1 MTVFHK
7 IKLDAQEIKP
17 ITHLHHAK
25 LAAACLTGCLL
36 ILSACQPLEQPITSG
51 LQAADIKIVS
61 ASAQQAEQTP
71 SSEPVVDNSIE
82 IISSATAEQAEPSQ
96 QQDDNDA
103 EPADDMA
110 LKTDEMSTQTALM
123 APKLIEQKPVQ
134 PARVI
139 KPVNQIGKTQNALLS
154 LLGQPDI
161 ERREGGV
168 ITWQYQQKDC
178 VVDFFFKWDENET
191 VRPAIFSWDMRP
203 RQYGAALDQ
212 RQCEEQLADNE
223 IRIRR

>member
-17 ITHLHHAK
+17 ITHLHHEK
-25 LAAACLTGCLL
+25 LAAACLAACFFM
-36 ILSACQPLEQPITSG
+36 LSACQPLEQPVTSG
-51 LQAADIKIVS
+51 LQAEDIKIVS
-61 ASAQQAEQTP
+61 ASAQQNVQTL
-71 SSEPVVDNSIE
+71 SSEPAVDNTIE
-82 IISSATAEQAEPSQ
+82 IISSARAEQAEPSQ
-96 QQDDNDA
+96 QRDDSSA

-110 LKTDEMSTQTALM
+110 LKADEMSTQTALI

-134 PARVI
+134 PARAI
-139 KPVNQIGKTQNALLS
+139 KPVNQIGKTQNSLLS

-168 ITWQYQQKDC
+168 ITWQYQQKAC
-178 VVDFFFKWDENET
+178 VVDFFFKWVENET
-191 VRPAIFSWDMRP
+191 VRPVIFSWDMRP

-212 RQCEEQLADNE
+212 QQCEEQLADNE
-223 IRIRR
+223 IRIRG